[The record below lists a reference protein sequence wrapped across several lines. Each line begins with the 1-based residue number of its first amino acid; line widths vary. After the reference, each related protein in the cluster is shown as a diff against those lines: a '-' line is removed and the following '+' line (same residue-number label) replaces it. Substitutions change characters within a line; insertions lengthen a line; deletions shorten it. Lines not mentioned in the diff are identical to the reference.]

1 MMHQLFNAKER
12 SKDEWIAL
20 FAAADKRFAVK
31 SFISLPPAV
40 LATIVV
46 EWTA

>member
-20 FAAADKRFAVK
+20 FAAADNRFKVK
-31 SFISLPPAV
+31 DFITLPPAV
-40 LATIVV
+40 LSTIVV
-46 EWTA
+46 EWVA